1 MNNNEQPNNEANNA
15 GAAQNAVDPALLI
28 QQAEDRVRNEITGQ
42 QQVTSAE
49 QFRKDTEANKRGQLI
64 TLGSGRTYRIARPS
78 INGLV
83 KTGQLPQELSNAAI
97 KIQNSAG
104 KQLTDADLKKY
115 VEYNERLI
123 MLSVVEPKIVAS
135 DADYNAGQIN
145 IDDVADDERTEIM
158 TFVQGGLPELIK
170 FRSRGQ
176 SVPAGL
182 DSEEV

>member
-1 MNNNEQPNNEANNA
+1 MSQNEQPTNETNNA
-15 GAAQNAVDPALLI
+15 GEAQGAVDPALLI
-28 QQAEDRVRNEITGQ
+28 QQQQDRVKQQITGQ
-42 QQVTSAE
+42 QAVTSAE
-49 QFRKDTEANKRGQLI
+49 QFKRDTEESKRGQLI

-78 INGLV
+78 INGLI

-97 KIQNSAG
+97 NIQNSAG
-104 KQLTDADLKKY
+104 KQLSEEDLKKY

-123 MLSVVEPKIVAS
+123 MLSVVEPAIVANN
-135 DADYNAGQIN
+135 ADYSAGQIN

-182 DSEEV
+182 DSQEV

>member
-1 MNNNEQPNNEANNA
+1 MNEQPSTNENINA
-15 GAAQNAVDPALLI
+15 GAAQGAVDPALLI
-28 QQAEDRVRNEITGQ
+28 QQAEERVRAEITGT

-49 QFRKDTEANKRGQLI
+49 QFRKDAENNKRGQVI
-64 TLGSGRTYRIARPS
+64 TLGSGRTFRIARPS
-78 INGLV
+78 INGLI

-104 KQLTDADLKKY
+104 RQLSEEDLKKY

-123 MLSVVEPKIVAS
+123 ILSVTEPAIV
-135 DADYNAGQIN
+135 DKGADYSAGQIN
-145 IDDVADDERTEIM
+145 IDDVTDDERTEIM

-176 SVPAGL
+176 SVPTGL
-182 DSEEV
+182 DS